1 MLPARA
7 CTPLLG
13 RIVRLRYSAE
23 VYLFLFQ
30 GGKLPFRM
38 EHESRMDTKDAGK
51 EQQRQDPLLNPG
63 QLKQIVKNLPG
74 KLKVRM
80 LYNLVCNK
88 SADLGPFLSYR
99 MMTTSTATPIVLIKN
114 WMSCL
119 TMSKLQRMSANI
131 NIIVDANLDVCIR
144 HATCWTA
151 QLICIS
157 D

>member
-1 MLPARA
+1 
-7 CTPLLG
+7 
-13 RIVRLRYSAE
+13 
-23 VYLFLFQ
+23 
-30 GGKLPFRM
+30 M

-88 SADLGPFLSYR
+88 STDLGSFLSYR